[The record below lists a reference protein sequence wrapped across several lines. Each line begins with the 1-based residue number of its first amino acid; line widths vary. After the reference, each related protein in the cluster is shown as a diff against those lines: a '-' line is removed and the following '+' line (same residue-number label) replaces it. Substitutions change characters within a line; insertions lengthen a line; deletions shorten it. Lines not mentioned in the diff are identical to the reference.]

1 MVEGHQ
7 CHRVAAAHR
16 KLLVGKSFQARSP
29 NGRFKEGAAL
39 INAKPLT
46 RIEVHGKNLF
56 YFFGGDV
63 PQQQQQQQPLRPEVV
78 GTPEAAVAAAA
89 AVAATTAAT
98 PDAPRRA
105 SRAAA
110 AASGSPASAAAA
122 AAKSKGKRGRAAKED
137 EAEAAGG
144 AAAAAEAGPAGG
156 EVVVMHVHFGM
167 SGAFRTME
175 LPGLPPT
182 DTTRLE
188 LLHKGAGLVAHLSA
202 MTVAH
207 GGPAFYVTKAAA
219 LGQDPLREDADKEVL
234 WAKVQ
239 KSKKSIGLVLMDQTL
254 IAGVGNIYRAEIL
267 YKARVHPELPAA
279 SVSREQFDRIWWV
292 MKQAPC
298 APCEAKLSYYMEN
311 T

>member
-29 NGRFKEGAAL
+29 NGRFKEGAAA
-39 INAKPLT
+39 INAKPLM

-56 YFFGGDV
+56 YFFGGGDI
-63 PQQQQQQQPLRPEVV
+63 PQNQQQQQPLQPEVV
-78 GTPEAAVAAAA
+78 GTPVAAVAAAA
-89 AVAATTAAT
+89 AAAATTAAT
-98 PDAPRRA
+98 PDAPRRP

-110 AASGSPASAAAA
+110 AAAAAAGEPAPAAASAA
-122 AAKSKGKRGRAAKED
+122 KGKGKGKRGLAAKEGA
-137 EAEAAGG
+137 EEAAAV
-144 AAAAAEAGPAGG
+144 AAAVAEEEGG
-156 EVVVMHVHFGM
+156 GDVVVMHVHFGM

-239 KSKKSIGLVLMDQTL
+239 KSKKPIGLVLMDQTL

-267 YKARVHPELPAA
+267 YKARVHPEAPAA
-279 SVSREQFDRIWWV
+279 SISREQFDRIWWPISAGAI
-292 MKQAPC
+292 MGARAQP
-298 APCEAKLSYYMEN
+298 
-311 T
+311 